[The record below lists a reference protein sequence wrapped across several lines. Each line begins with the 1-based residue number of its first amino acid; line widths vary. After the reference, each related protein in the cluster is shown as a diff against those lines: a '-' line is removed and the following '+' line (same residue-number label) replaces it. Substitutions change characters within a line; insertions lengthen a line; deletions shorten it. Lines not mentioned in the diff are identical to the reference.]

1 MKSINTQHPK
11 SSVAVAWES
20 HDRHPTTTRLVIVGI
35 PLAALLAVVG
45 LPPIDIHGPLHYL
58 GIMGP
63 TCGMTRGVM
72 WSARGDL
79 LRAWQFNPASLL
91 VIPTMMGL
99 TFRAL
104 YGAFKG
110 RWINLDIASRPWLR
124 LVLAVTVL
132 VLAIHQQLNV
142 GFLLANPA
150 G

>member
-1 MKSINTQHPK
+1 
-11 SSVAVAWES
+11 
-20 HDRHPTTTRLVIVGI
+20 
-35 PLAALLAVVG
+35 
-45 LPPIDIHGPLHYL
+45 
-58 GIMGP
+58 
-63 TCGMTRGVM
+63 
-72 WSARGDL
+72 
-79 LRAWQFNPASLL
+79 
-91 VIPTMMGL
+91 MMGL